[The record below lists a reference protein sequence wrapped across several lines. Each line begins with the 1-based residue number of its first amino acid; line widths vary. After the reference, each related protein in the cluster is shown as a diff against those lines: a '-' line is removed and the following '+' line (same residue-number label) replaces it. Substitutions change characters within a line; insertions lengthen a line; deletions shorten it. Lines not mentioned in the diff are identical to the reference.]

1 MTFSTV
7 SKQVYTYLCDKFQT
21 DPFGGQNFKKS
32 QGYSPC
38 FLMNFK
44 QYFHSVAKIAKC
56 QKTMDYSLGVFS
68 NFDQF

>member
-1 MTFSTV
+1 MTFGTV

-44 QYFHSVAKIAKC
+44 QYFRVAGLEKLSI
-56 QKTMDYSLGVFS
+56 S
-68 NFDQF
+68 DQRHLVQ

>member
-1 MTFSTV
+1 MTFGTV

-32 QGYSPC
+32 QVYSPC

-44 QYFHSVAKIAKC
+44 QYFRVAGLEKLSI
-56 QKTMDYSLGVFS
+56 S
-68 NFDQF
+68 DQRRLVQ